1 MSNEINEILEERIN
15 PVRVTDNE
23 TSKVYELDF
32 SRESVKFAE
41 NRGFAVDEI
50 TKFPVTR
57 IPELFYFAFRKN
69 HKNVA
74 RSQTDALL
82 DDMGGLSAKVLERL
96 MQLYNQAALTHM
108 ISSDEDAE
116 KNTKVT
122 VEL

>member
-1 MSNEINEILEERIN
+1 MSSEINEALEERVN
-15 PVRVTDNE
+15 PLRVTDNG
-23 TSKVYELDF
+23 TGKVYELDF
-32 SRESVKFAE
+32 SRESVRFAE
-41 NRGFAVDEI
+41 NRGFAVEEI

-82 DDMGGLSAKVLERL
+82 EDMGGLSGKVLERL
-96 MQLYNQAALTHM
+96 MQLYNQAALTHV
-108 ISSDEDAE
+108 IASDEDAE